1 MDGSLFDLHIYQ
13 ALVGLVSLF
22 SLFFNLKTTLKKC
35 YAQIDI
41 SATKKKIQVI

>member
-22 SLFFNLKTTLKKC
+22 FNLKTTFKKC

-41 SATKKKIQVI
+41 SATKKKIQLI